1 MSVVG
6 GDFERLK
13 RYNLAEIF
21 QPTPKTVAASKEGL
35 ELPGDEG
42 GAPGADVVGMGTTEP
57 NSAPAFPNEVAAT

>member
-6 GDFERLK
+6 SDFESLK

-21 QPTPKTVAASKEGL
+21 QPTPKAVTAPKEGL

-42 GAPGADVVGMGTTEP
+42 GAPGADVVGLGTTEP
-57 NSAPAFPNEVAAT
+57 NSAPVSPNKVAAS